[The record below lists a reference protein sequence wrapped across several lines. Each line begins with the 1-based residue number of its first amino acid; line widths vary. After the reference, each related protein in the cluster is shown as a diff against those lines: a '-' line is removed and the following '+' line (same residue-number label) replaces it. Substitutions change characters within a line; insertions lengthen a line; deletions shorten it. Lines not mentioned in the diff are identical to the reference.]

1 MATIQEIELSIMQ
14 AASTGNYTKLKTITD
29 PLTSSQKALMSST
42 NLGIALCS
50 LGALS
55 PSTAN
60 AAAIRDYMVK
70 FSAYLT
76 VDNRSTGNTDM
87 ADAIGNMAAKGNY
100 AGIDAITDNMSSTQR
115 SQFTRASYDTTLWQ
129 LSTRAATEGSPVAA
143 VAAINDFRAKMTTY
157 LPPVANTFAGTSGD
171 DVIFV
176 DSASDTVNSVGA
188 GFDTVVSTV
197 SFKANTTA
205 LNSTLEQ
212 IILAGSATSA
222 YGNNLNNVIHGN
234 ASANTLY
241 GYGGSDLIY
250 GGAGADSMYGG
261 TGDDFYSV
269 DNVSD
274 VVVEL
279 VNEGYDIVES
289 SVSFDGSTAGLM
301 NSLENIYLT
310 GTARS
315 ATGNNLDN
323 FLLGN
328 EVANVLVGMS
338 GSDDLQGLGGDDT
351 IWGDGGGNMAIA
363 SGDDILSGGSGNDNM
378 FGEGG
383 NDSLIGDDGNDG
395 LFGGA
400 GDDVLLA
407 DAGNDVLDGGAG
419 ADWMSGG
426 MGDDIYIVDNVND
439 VVVESVG
446 EGYDNVASSVSFAAN
461 TLELINSIE
470 HIHLEEG
477 TAYSVIGSN
486 LNNWVAGNSVANLL
500 IGLNGSDH
508 IEGWG
513 GNDVIWGDG
522 GTIGAA
528 TAPGNDI
535 LYGMEG
541 NDKLYGEAGNDVLVG
556 SFGADTLTGGTGA
569 DRFMITAYDTIGG
582 RDTITD
588 FSRSQ
593 GDILDLSDILSG
605 NDVNVLQNSI
615 NSFVFARNS
624 GTNTIL
630 SVDVDGAAGPAA
642 KVDIAVL
649 QNVTNFN
656 VVTELNAGRIDVT
669 PGDIPIFG

>member
-1 MATIQEIELSIMQ
+1 MATIQEIELSILQ
-14 AASTGNYTKLKTITD
+14 SASTGNYTRLKTITD

-115 SQFTRASYDTTLWQ
+115 SQFTRASYDTTLSK
-129 LSTRAATEGSPVAA
+129 LSVHAATDASPTAA
-143 VAAINDFRAKMTTY
+143 VAAINDFRAKMSTY

-197 SFKANTTA
+197 SFRSVNTA
-205 LNSTLEQ
+205 LTLEQ

-222 YGNNLNNVIHGN
+222 YANDLNNIIWGN

-241 GYGGSDLIY
+241 GYAGHDVIY
-250 GGAGADSMYGG
+250 GEGGADLVYGG
-261 TGDDFYSV
+261 TGG
-269 DNVSD
+269 D
-274 VVVEL
+274 VIL
-279 VNEGYDIVES
+279 G
-289 SVSFDGSTAGLM
+289 G
-301 NSLENIYLT
+301 
-310 GTARS
+310 
-315 ATGNNLDN
+315 
-323 FLLGN
+323 LGN
-328 EVANVLVGMS
+328 DRIYGEGDNDQLQGDAG
-338 GSDDLQGLGGDDT
+338 DDL
-351 IWGDGGGNMAIA
+351 
-363 SGDDILSGGSGNDNM
+363 LSGGDGFDYLEGNVGNDNL
-378 FGEGG
+378 FG
-383 NDSLIGDDGNDG
+383 DIGDDQLYGDVGNDG
-395 LFGGA
+395 LFGGDGTDYLDG
-400 GDDVLLA
+400 GD
-407 DAGNDVLDGGAG
+407 GNDVLDGGKG
-419 ADWMSGG
+419 ADTMFGG
-426 MGDDIYIVDNVND
+426 AGDDIYIVDNVGD
-439 VVVESVG
+439 VVSELTNQGNDSVR
-446 EGYDNVASSVSFAAN
+446 STVSFAAN
-461 TLELINSIE
+461 TTELMNSLEGIVL
-470 HIHLEEG
+470 EG
-477 TAYSVIGSN
+477 TAYSAIGNN
-486 LNNWVAGNSVANLL
+486 LNNWIAGNSVANLL

-522 GTIGAA
+522 GTLGAA

-556 SFGADTLTGGTGA
+556 SFGADTLTGGSGA
-569 DRFMITAYDTIGG
+569 DRFMITAYDGVSSG
-582 RDTITD
+582 PDTITD

-615 NSFVFARNS
+615 NNFVFARNS
-624 GTNTIL
+624 GADTIIFV
-630 SVDVDGAAGPAA
+630 SFDNDGVGFGNPAVVKDVA
-642 KVDIAVL
+642 IL

-669 PGDIPIFG
+669 PGDIPLFG